1 MMESIAFRL
10 RIRAEKV
17 DEYDEVHR
25 HVWPEMI
32 QALEDVGVRDYSI
45 FRRGQDLFLTM
56 KTPNWNETQRKLD
69 ASEVNRL
76 WQKKM
81 MLFWEPVPGK
91 RDNEPFAMMQEVFY
105 MSGKL
110 EE

>member
-1 MMESIAFRL
+1 MERIAFRL
-10 RIRAEKV
+10 RIRAEKM

-32 QALEDVGVRDYSI
+32 QALEDAGARDYSI

-69 ASEVNRL
+69 ASVVNQR
-76 WQKKM
+76 WQEM
-81 MLFWEPVPGK
+81 MMSFWEPLPGK
-91 RDNEPFAMMQEVFY
+91 QDNEPLAMMQEVFY
-105 MSGKL
+105 LPGKA
-110 EE
+110 EA